1 MVMVPGRRRRE
12 KENIVV
18 SHEADKRKK
27 KWITKMFLH
36 FDNSADTNN
45 THFL

>member
-1 MVMVPGRRRRE
+1 MVPGRRRRE

-27 KWITKMFLH
+27 KM
-36 FDNSADTNN
+36 DNKNVFT
-45 THFL
+45 F